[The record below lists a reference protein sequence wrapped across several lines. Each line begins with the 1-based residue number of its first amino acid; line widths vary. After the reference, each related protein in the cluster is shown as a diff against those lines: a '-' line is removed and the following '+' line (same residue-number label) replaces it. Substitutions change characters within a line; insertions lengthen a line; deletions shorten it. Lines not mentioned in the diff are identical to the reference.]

1 MLHDT
6 VILVFAKAPIEG
18 QVNTRLIPDIGE
30 QAATQLQYDL
40 VHQRL
45 TMLTQEKL
53 GDVILMCSPDVDQAF
68 FVQCEQKYSV
78 TLRKQSG
85 SDLGERMFNGASE
98 ALKKHQHCIVIGT
111 DAPALGKRVIQ
122 QAIETLRDDKNVIFV
137 PAEDGG
143 YVLVGMN
150 QSYDV
155 LFQKIDWGTPEVMPQ
170 SRKRLDENSISY
182 YELEPCWD
190 IDRLEDY
197 QRYLEY
203 IKM

>member
-1 MLHDT
+1 MARDT

-18 QVNTRLIPDIGE
+18 QVNTRLIPDIGK

-45 TMLTQEKL
+45 TMLTQAKL
-53 GDVILMCSPDVDQAF
+53 GDVVLMCSPDVEQAF
-68 FVQCEQKYSV
+68 FAQCEQKYLV
-78 TLRKQSG
+78 TLRKQVG
-85 SDLGERMFNGASE
+85 GNLGKRMLNGVTE
-98 ALKKHQHCIVIGT
+98 ALKKYQHCIVIGT
-111 DAPALGKRVIQ
+111 DAPALDKCIIQ
-122 QAIETLRDDKNVIFV
+122 QAIETLRGNKNVVFV

-143 YVLVGMN
+143 YVLLGMN
-150 QSYDV
+150 KNYAV
-155 LFQKIDWGTPEVMPQ
+155 VFQDIDWGTSEVMPQ

-182 YELEPCWD
+182 DELETCWD